1 MNQKN
6 IGSFL
11 KILRKEKNLTQEQL
25 AEQFNV
31 SSRTVSRWETNGK
44 QYARFESFG

>member
-11 KILRKEKNLTQEQL
+11 KILSMEKFVTLEL
-25 AEQFNV
+25 IAEQFNV
-31 SSRTVSRWETNGK
+31 SSRTVSRWETGVSPTK
-44 QYARFESFG
+44 GY

>member
-11 KILRKEKNLTQEQL
+11 KILRKEPYAGT
-25 AEQFNV
+25 ACG
-31 SSRTVSRWETNGK
+31 TVQCIVKDCFEMGNGK

>member
-11 KILRKEKNLTQEQL
+11 KTFKKGKEPYEGT
-25 AEQFNV
+25 ACG
-31 SSRTVSRWETNGK
+31 TVQCIVKDCFEMGNGK